1 MNVDRD
7 WPCGIPGILH
17 QKNKAKVFQED
28 QVKITFADVAGC
40 EEAKE
45 DLPCIIFID
54 EILEGQIASLF
65 GSRLAELLIFG
76 DDRLTTGA
84 SNDIERATELAR
96 KMVTR

>member
-1 MNVDRD
+1 MALWHSRHTASKKQSKSISGRSSEN
-7 WPCGIPGILH
+7 
-17 QKNKAKVFQED
+17 N
-28 QVKITFADVAGC
+28 FADVAGC